1 MSKQLS
7 NTWIIVAVLGAT
19 AVLLFALSFI
29 GGGAPTAS
37 TTPPTAVAQPLPGQN
52 PAAPAASAPLPSTAV
67 APAAAP
73 PGASTTSTGL
83 QYVDQVTGDGP
94 VPQPGQTVVVN
105 YSGYLD
111 NGTVFDS
118 SEGKAPLEFVLGAG
132 RVIQGWD
139 EGIATMHV
147 GGKRRLIIPP
157 NLAYGAQGA
166 GGGVIPP
173 NATLTFDVE
182 LVGIK

>member
-7 NTWIIVAVLGAT
+7 NTWIVVAVLGA
-19 AVLLFALSFI
+19 AAIILFALSFI
-29 GGGAPTAS
+29 GGSAPTAS
-37 TTPPTAVAQPLPGQN
+37 TTPPTTVAQPLPGQ
-52 PAAPAASAPLPSTAV
+52 PAAANAPQVPTSAP

-73 PGASTTSTGL
+73 PGASTTASGL
-83 QYVDQVTGDGP
+83 QYVDQVTGSGP
-94 VPQPGQTVVVN
+94 VPQPGQTVAVH
-105 YSGYLD
+105 YSGYLA

-118 SEGKAPLEFVLGAG
+118 SVGKAPLEFVLGAG
-132 RVIQGWD
+132 RVIAGWE

-157 NLAYGAQGA
+157 DLAYGAQGA
-166 GGGVIPP
+166 GGGAIPP

-182 LVGIK
+182 LLSIK